1 GGLDQSTGRGIQQQE
16 EQSPRRQGTG
26 GAASDTSS
34 SFHAFLSRQNKMET
48 DKRKHIEEIQ
58 ASGDIEAMRQNTFRP
73 EICAESKKI
82 HLESNKGDFL
92 QRVARDAARKE
103 HEALRQKAAGLHDP
117 DCTFKPQITARSAT
131 LQARSVVELS
141 RGDQLKRE
149 TTQRLTRLRAEQE
162 LLADT
167 TFRPRINADAA
178 SRMAVS
184 KLKIVSDPDS
194 YIANVE

>member
-1 GGLDQSTGRGIQQQE
+1 
-16 EQSPRRQGTG
+16 
-26 GAASDTSS
+26 
-34 SFHAFLSRQNKMET
+34 
-48 DKRKHIEEIQ
+48 
-58 ASGDIEAMRQNTFRP
+58 
-73 EICAESKKI
+73 
-82 HLESNKGDFL
+82 
-92 QRVARDAARKE
+92 
-103 HEALRQKAAGLHDP
+103 LHDP

-149 TTQRLTRLRAEQE
+149 TTQRLSRLRAEQE

-184 KLKIVSDPDS
+184 KLKVVSDPDN
-194 YIANVE
+194 YIATVE

>member
-1 GGLDQSTGRGIQQQE
+1 EST
-16 EQSPRRQGTG
+16 
-26 GAASDTSS
+26 
-34 SFHAFLSRQNKMET
+34 
-48 DKRKHIEEIQ
+48 
-58 ASGDIEAMRQNTFRP
+58 
-73 EICAESKKI
+73 KI
-82 HLESNKGDFL
+82 HKESNKGDFL

-103 HEALRQKAAGLHDP
+103 HEAVRQKVTKQFICAAGLHDP

-149 TTQRLTRLRAEQE
+149 TTQRLSRLRAEQE

-167 TFRPRINADAA
+167 TFRPRINADVA

-184 KLKIVSDPDS
+184 KLKVVSDPDN
-194 YIANVE
+194 YIAAVE